1 MYTYIDVHI
10 LIIFLLSLYLQNGK
24 LLHPKYAAM
33 ILQSTKKILEEED
46 NVQYIEI
53 EKGQNVW
60 TDNQRQ
66 F

>member
-10 LIIFLLSLYLQNGK
+10 LIIFLLSLYLQNEK

-46 NVQYIEI
+46 NIQYIEI